1 MKNFA
6 GINFRGEPLSKDFQS
21 LTSELKASNQHFS
34 LPALPIGTNLIP
46 IYKILL
52 QLKFLNEHY
61 LVLFVLSQRGLK
73 LLTRLR
79 LGLSHLREH
88 KFRHN
93 FNDTIDPFCLCGT
106 NNLETSEHFLL
117 HCPTYACLRRK
128 LFDNLHNNNVLLL
141 PLEKSLI
148 VQILLYGSD
157 NYHTSSINKIIISA
171 VIDFIIQSKRFDDP
185 LIK

>member
-1 MKNFA
+1 M
-6 GINFRGEPLSKDFQS
+6 LQQS
-21 LTSELKASNQHFS
+21 LTSELNASNQHFS

-52 QLKFLNEHY
+52 QLKFLKRA
-61 LVLFVLSQRGLK
+61 LLSFIRPKSANVYKIHHPRGLK

-79 LGLSHLREH
+79 LGLNHLREH

-106 NNLETSEHFLL
+106 NNLETSEHLLL

-128 LFDNLHNNNVLLL
+128 LFDNLHNNNILLL

-157 NYHTSSINKIIISA
+157 NYHPSMNKIIISA

>member
-1 MKNFA
+1 M
-6 GINFRGEPLSKDFQS
+6 IHHP
-21 LTSELKASNQHFS
+21 
-34 LPALPIGTNLIP
+34 P
-46 IYKILL
+46 
-52 QLKFLNEHY
+52 
-61 LVLFVLSQRGLK
+61 GLK

-128 LFDNLHNNNVLLL
+128 LFDNLHNNNILLL

-157 NYHTSSINKIIISA
+157 NYNPSMNK
-171 VIDFIIQSKRFDDP
+171 
-185 LIK
+185 

>member
-1 MKNFA
+1 M
-6 GINFRGEPLSKDFQS
+6 IHHP
-21 LTSELKASNQHFS
+21 
-34 LPALPIGTNLIP
+34 
-46 IYKILL
+46 
-52 QLKFLNEHY
+52 
-61 LVLFVLSQRGLK
+61 RGLK

-106 NNLETSEHFLL
+106 NNIKTSEHFLL

-128 LFDNLHNNNVLLL
+128 LFVNLHNNNILLL

-148 VQILLYGSD
+148 VQI
-157 NYHTSSINKIIISA
+157 
-171 VIDFIIQSKRFDDP
+171 IQSRQKRVVWYTFSSRW
-185 LIK
+185 LAGWLRNSCF

>member
-1 MKNFA
+1 M
-6 GINFRGEPLSKDFQS
+6 S
-21 LTSELKASNQHFS
+21 
-34 LPALPIGTNLIP
+34 
-46 IYKILL
+46 IY
-52 QLKFLNEHY
+52 
-61 LVLFVLSQRGLK
+61 

-128 LFDNLHNNNVLLL
+128 LFDNLHNNNILLL

-157 NYHTSSINKIIISA
+157 NYNPSMNKIIIST

-185 LIK
+185 LIN

>member
-1 MKNFA
+1 MTCF
-6 GINFRGEPLSKDFQS
+6 
-21 LTSELKASNQHFS
+21 
-34 LPALPIGTNLIP
+34 
-46 IYKILL
+46 ILL
-52 QLKFLNEHY
+52 QGDVTRKDYQINSAPTVPNFRTERFKSTFFPSCSSNWNQLDPIIQNSSSIEIFKRAL
-61 LVLFVLSQRGLK
+61 LSFIRPKSANVCKIHNPRGLK

-79 LGLSHLREH
+79 LGLSHFREH

-128 LFDNLHNNNVLLL
+128 LFDNLHNNNILLL

-157 NYHTSSINKIIISA
+157 NYHTSMNK
-171 VIDFIIQSKRFDDP
+171 
-185 LIK
+185 